1 MGVTG
6 MDWCDFMA
14 VCVKTREIML
24 KRIHFQ
30 PMYWKHVSSLLKAY
44 SKVLKESRTRKA
56 NGLDPLDCEL
66 VKRLRSQPM
75 KRGIFPGENSIVAED
90 LIRNERNM
98 FYGASNFA
106 MDFDFLMGY
115 DSTCKCV
122 G

>member
-1 MGVTG
+1 
-6 MDWCDFMA
+6 
-14 VCVKTREIML
+14 
-24 KRIHFQ
+24 
-30 PMYWKHVSSLLKAY
+30 
-44 SKVLKESRTRKA
+44 
-56 NGLDPLDCEL
+56 
-66 VKRLRSQPM
+66 M